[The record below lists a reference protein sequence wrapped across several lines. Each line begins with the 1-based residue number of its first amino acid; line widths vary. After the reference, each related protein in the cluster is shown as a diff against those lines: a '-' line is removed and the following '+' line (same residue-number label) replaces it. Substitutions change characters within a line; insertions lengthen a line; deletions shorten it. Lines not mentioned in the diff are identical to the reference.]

1 MPYIVL
7 AYDIADDRRRDRLVR
22 RLTDDLV
29 RVQESVFEGFVGDR
43 RHVALMAAVNELID
57 HRSDNV
63 RVYTLCQRCRVSVET
78 MGVAITPANP
88 EDDVVL

>member
-29 RVQESVFEGFVGDR
+29 RVQESVFEGLISDR
-43 RHVALMAAVNELID
+43 RHVALRAAVNDLID
-57 HRSDNV
+57 HRTDNI
-63 RVYTLCQRCRVSVET
+63 RVYTLCQRCRLSVES
-78 MGVAITPANP
+78 MGVSITPPSP